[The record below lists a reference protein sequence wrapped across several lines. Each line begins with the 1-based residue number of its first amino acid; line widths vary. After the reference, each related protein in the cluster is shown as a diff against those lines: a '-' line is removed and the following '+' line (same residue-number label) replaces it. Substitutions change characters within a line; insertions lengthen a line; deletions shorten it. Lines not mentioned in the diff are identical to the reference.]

1 LKAKSRHAFT
11 LIETLVSISILALLV
26 ALTLAAVPG

>member
-1 LKAKSRHAFT
+1 MPRPAFT
-11 LIETLVSISILALLV
+11 LVETLVSISILSLLA